1 MLVSMNLKFAR
12 ASVVKLRNSSNT
24 DGGGNGNLSSRNSKS
39 GGSNGNLVHG
49 VCYFVEEI
57 QFF

>member
-1 MLVSMNLKFAR
+1 MNLNFAR